1 MVEELRLNV
10 EVSEPP
16 EDSVTVEVLSD
27 AVRLPD
33 DEAAVRV
40 IVPANPP
47 RLVMLMVELPPVPT
61 SMLTV
66 DGLAVNEKSGT
77 LTVTV
82 AV

>member
-1 MVEELRLNV
+1 MDELRLNADVPEPAEESVMV
-10 EVSEPP
+10 EG
-16 EDSVTVEVLSD
+16 LGD

-33 DEAAVRV
+33 DEVAVRV
-40 IVPANPP
+40 TVPVNPP
-47 RLVMLMVELPPVPT
+47 RLVMLMVELPAVPT

-82 AV
+82 TV